1 MNRPISEYFTIAAA
15 LFRGIFARLKIDS
28 CGALLRVDKKARII
42 HRNCDIK
49 LGRKVNLHAG
59 VKLSGLGNAGK
70 RSELI
75 IGDGVA
81 VGDRTEIHA
90 GNSVK
95 IGDGTL
101 IAWDCCIMDRDY
113 HKFESETEVTRP
125 VVIGKHVWIGCNVLI
140 MKGVTVGDGAVIA
153 AGSVVTKDVPAA
165 ALVGGNPARIIKENV
180 TWSE

>member
-1 MNRPISEYFTIAAA
+1 MNRPISEYFNLAAGTVPRHICA
-15 LFRGIFARLKIDS
+15 IEDRF
-28 CGALLRVDKKARII
+28 CGALLRVEQKVRII

>member
-28 CGALLRVDKKARII
+28 CGALLRVDKKVRII

-95 IGDGTL
+95 IGDGH
-101 IAWDCCIMDRDY
+101 AHC
-113 HKFESETEVTRP
+113 
-125 VVIGKHVWIGCNVLI
+125 
-140 MKGVTVGDGAVIA
+140 VG
-153 AGSVVTKDVPAA
+153 
-165 ALVGGNPARIIKENV
+165 LLH
-180 TWSE
+180 

>member
-1 MNRPISEYFTIAAA
+1 MNRPLGEYFTIAAA
-15 LFRGIFARLKIDS
+15 LFRGLLARVKIDS
-28 CGALLRVDKKARII
+28 CGPLLRVDKHVRII

-70 RSELI
+70 RAALS

-90 GNSVK
+90 GDSVT

-113 HKFESETEVTRP
+113 HKLGSETEITRP

-140 MKGVTVGDGAVIA
+140 LKGVTVGDGAVVA
-153 AGSVVTKDVPAA
+153 AGSVVTKDVPPG
-165 ALVGGNPARIIKENV
+165 ALVGGNPARLIKENV

>member
-1 MNRPISEYFTIAAA
+1 MNRPIGEYFTIATA
-15 LFRGIFARLKIDS
+15 LFRGIFARLKLDS
-28 CGALLRVDKKARII
+28 CSPLLRVDKKVRII
-42 HRNCDIK
+42 HRNCDIR

-70 RSELI
+70 RSSLV

-90 GNSVK
+90 GNEVT

-113 HKFESETEVTRP
+113 HKFASETEVTRP
-125 VVIGKHVWIGCNVLI
+125 VHIGSHVWIGCHALI
-140 MKGVTVGDGAVIA
+140 LKGVTVGDGAVIA
-153 AGSVVTKDVPAA
+153 AGSVVTKDVPAG
-165 ALVGGNPARIIKENV
+165 ALVGGNPARVLKENV

>member
-15 LFRGIFARLKIDS
+15 LFRGLFARFKLDS
-28 CGALLRVDKKARII
+28 CGALLRVDKKVRII

-49 LGRKVNLHAG
+49 LGRKVNL
-59 VKLSGLGNAGK
+59 

-75 IGDGVA
+75 LGDGVA

-125 VVIGKHVWIGCNVLI
+125 VVIGKRVWIGCNVLI